1 MTQWLLPENS
11 EDFISG
17 QAKKIE
23 SWRRDLLDLYTEN
36 GYQYVMPS
44 MLEYVDSLNAYGKD
58 LDLDTFKVVDQ
69 ATGKMMGI
77 SSDLT
82 TQVSR
87 IDSQMN
93 QNEVNKFCY
102 AGSILRT
109 RPLIQHSRE
118 LYQIGTEYFGEESIK
133 ADVEVQS
140 LLIKSLKLLNIK
152 NIIIDLNHLDIYK
165 SLIDQLNL
173 SINDCSTI
181 AEAVMLKDND
191 AIKESLSSHDNRE
204 VCNKILSL
212 LEICGDKS
220 VLTDVVKLFPGD
232 DKIKII
238 VEKLKI
244 VCSELEKLSVK
255 VSFDFSDIRGYQY
268 HTGLIFSAYSQGF
281 PSLISQGGRYD
292 NINKAFGS
300 IRPATGFS
308 LDLRFIVNNI
318 NNIKK

>member
-1 MTQWLLPENS
+1 MTQWLLPENA

-17 QAKKIE
+17 QATKIE
-23 SWRRDLLDLYTEN
+23 FWRRDLLDLYADN

-69 ATGKMMGI
+69 STGKMMGI

-93 QNEVNKFCY
+93 QNEINKYCY
-102 AGSILRT
+102 AGSALRT
-109 RPLIQHSRE
+109 RPLVQHSRE
-118 LYQIGTEYFGEESIK
+118 LYQIGAEFFGEESIK

-140 LLIKSLKLLNIK
+140 LLIKSLNLLDIK
-152 NIIIDLNHLDIYK
+152 DIIIDLNYLDIYT
-165 SLIDQLNL
+165 SLIKTLNL
-173 SINDCSTI
+173 SKADSAIIS
-181 AEAVMLKDND
+181 EAAMLRDND
-191 AIKESLSSHDNRE
+191 AIKQSLSSHANKSI
-204 VCNKILSL
+204 CNKLLTL
-212 LEICGDKS
+212 LEIYGDKS
-220 VLTDVVKLFPGD
+220 VLTDVVNLFPD
-232 DKIKII
+232 DENIKTII
-238 VEKLKI
+238 EKLKT
-244 VCSELEKLSVK
+244 VSFELEKLNVK

-268 HTGLIFSAYSQGF
+268 HSGLIFSAYSQGF
-281 PSLISQGGRYD
+281 PSLIAQGGRYD
-292 NINKAFGS
+292 NINQSFGS

-308 LDLRFIVNNI
+308 LDLRFIA